1 MPFAA
6 SIDIIKQIVDFIN
19 IKIKE
24 NEAYDKSIK
33 QENEIFFR
41 NLNIVNKNLGLMI
54 DKLKAFQEL
63 SPTTEEVDDLKLR
76 CTNLFNTVNNAND
89 LLITIHSK
97 YQELLDN
104 RNAFKKL
111 WYVCFDCY
119 GKASFLEDLKNLND
133 ELNAKMQLVT
143 IEYDSLVLLM
153 NIYEKQIENLKF
165 KFLPLR
171 RLWISNKWDLDANQ
185 TSQRVTIATLIQE
198 IQSKELSRE
207 LHSPHYENMHIFLT
221 KMIEDNKTQR
231 QIEAIGLGKC
241 CGTYLHNLL

>member
-6 SIDIIKQIVDFIN
+6 SIDIIKQIVNFIN

-104 RNAFKKL
+104 NT
-111 WYVCFDCY
+111 
-119 GKASFLEDLKNLND
+119 NNQ
-133 ELNAKMQLVT
+133 KMT
-143 IEYDSLVLLM
+143 G
-153 NIYEKQIENLKF
+153 
-165 KFLPLR
+165 
-171 RLWISNKWDLDANQ
+171 
-185 TSQRVTIATLIQE
+185 
-198 IQSKELSRE
+198 
-207 LHSPHYENMHIFLT
+207 
-221 KMIEDNKTQR
+221 
-231 QIEAIGLGKC
+231 EAPC
-241 CGTYLHNLL
+241 